1 MNLVD
6 AAYARAAEGGF
17 ELSVE
22 APVGR
27 LLSTLAAAL
36 PPGARVLELG
46 TGVGV
51 GTAWLV
57 SGLLPR
63 TDVSIVSVELDPATA
78 ALAAQGEWPDFVE
91 LRVGDALELVSQ
103 AAAEGGFDLIFA
115 DAAGGKTVGLEHTLA
130 RLNPRGTLVVDDM
143 REVEG
148 WPEDFKIRQNGV
160 RRTILDH
167 PDLVCVELDHGS
179 GVIIGVR
186 RPPAG

>member
-1 MNLVD
+1 MNVVD
-6 AAYARAAEGGF
+6 AAYARAAESGF

-22 APVGR
+22 EPVGR
-27 LLSTLAAAL
+27 LLATLAAAL

-63 TDVSIVSVELDPATA
+63 TDVSLVSVEIDPDTA
-78 ALAAQGEWPDFVE
+78 ALAAAAAWPAFVQ
-91 LRVGDALELVSQ
+91 LRVGDALEFLSQ

-115 DAAGGKTVGLEHTLA
+115 DAAGGKAKGLEHTLA

-143 REVEG
+143 RPVDD
-148 WPEDFKIRQNGV
+148 WPEDFKVRQDAV
-160 RRTILDH
+160 RRALFAD
-167 PDLVCVELDHGS
+167 PALVSVELDHGS
-179 GVIIGVR
+179 GVIVATR
-186 RPPAG
+186 RA